1 MAQQPAN
8 GQVAAAIA
16 WRYLISKKSH
26 SAVGA
31 ISVVSICGM
40 AVATA
45 AIICVLSVFN
55 GFRQTITDRLDNLT
69 SDILVQPAKGKVFED
84 ADSISAQIGSL
95 PGVASATPVLGDNAL
110 AICNSQ
116 EMPVFLKGVTG
127 FSTSKRTD
135 AAFLKSAIYKSD
147 NPDSIGG
154 IPAYLS
160 IGAAAGLGAR
170 PDSRILLFAPRREGR
185 LNIAN
190 PAASFITDSVTAT
203 VIFQTNR
210 SETDQNTI
218 VTDIET
224 VRELLQY
231 DGEASS
237 IEIETVKGANISS
250 IISTLKKDLSPGF
263 LVKDRLEQQE
273 INFRMISIEKW
284 ITFLLLFFIL
294 VIASFNIISSL
305 TMLVLDKEKS
315 IGTLRALGFSRKG
328 IGNIFFWQSIFV
340 TALGGISGI
349 ILGVTL
355 TLIQQTSGIIHLQG
369 DPDSLLVAAY
379 PVQLQAPDILVTLVP
394 IFLIGLFT
402 AILTSQFARSRIP
415 K

>member
-31 ISVVSICGM
+31 ISVVSISGM

-369 DPDSLLVAAY
+369 DPDSLLVTAY